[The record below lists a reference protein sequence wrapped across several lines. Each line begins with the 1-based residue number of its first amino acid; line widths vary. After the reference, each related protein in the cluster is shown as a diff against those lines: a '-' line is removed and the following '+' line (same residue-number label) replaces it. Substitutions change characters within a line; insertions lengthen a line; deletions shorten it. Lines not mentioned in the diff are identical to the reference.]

1 MSLGDHLEELRKRL
15 FASIGILILFA
26 SACAVFSFRLHAFLT
41 APYRELT
48 GLDLFLG
55 NAYGP
60 LEIIVKL
67 SIMSGFTLAL
77 PLLFAIL
84 WGFITPAVTPRSA
97 RTGYAVILSSAFLFW
112 AGLCFCWFYIFPISL
127 QFLFVDMLPE
137 GVLPQL
143 TMEKYYSFLFLL
155 HIGSGLF
162 FQLPLIIVLLG
173 ALEIIPFSWHARS
186 YRYVIVGIFVVAA
199 VVTPPDPLSQ
209 IIMGTLLVL
218 LYAISLVIVYVL
230 ERIRRRKS

>member
-1 MSLGDHLEELRKRL
+1 MSLGDHLEELRIRL
-15 FASIGILILFA
+15 FLSIGILVLFA
-26 SACAVFSFRLHAFLT
+26 TLCGIFSFRLHAFLT
-41 APYRELT
+41 SPYRTLT

-84 WGFITPAVTPRSA
+84 WGFITPAVSPRAA
-97 RTGYAVILSSAFLFW
+97 RTGYAVILSSALLFW
-112 AGLCFCWFYIFPISL
+112 AGLVFCWYYIFPISL

-155 HIGSGLF
+155 HTGCGLF

-173 ALEIIPFSWHARS
+173 ALDIIPFAWHVRS
-186 YRYVIVGIFVVAA
+186 YRYVIVGIFIIAA
-199 VVTPPDPLSQ
+199 IVTPPDPLSQ
-209 IIMGTLLVL
+209 IIMGSLLVL
-218 LYAISLVIVYVL
+218 LYGISLVIVYVI
-230 ERIRRRKS
+230 ERVRKR